1 MCSVSTNYTLQSEL
15 RASQTASV
23 HPLLLHSHSADVAAD
38 GVRKYH
44 MSG

>member
-15 RASQTASV
+15 SV